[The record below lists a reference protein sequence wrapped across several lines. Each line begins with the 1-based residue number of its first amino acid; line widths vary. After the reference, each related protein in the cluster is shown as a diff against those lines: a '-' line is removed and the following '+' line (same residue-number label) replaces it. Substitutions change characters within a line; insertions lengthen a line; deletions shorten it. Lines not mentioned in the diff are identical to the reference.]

1 MGEADLTESEGDN
14 AMVSILGLDTGAE
27 QSSDKSLL
35 VLALLTDPGS
45 AAIFDSLLRES
56 LGDLLTG
63 VTGVSAR
70 TVSSLLA
77 ASCCLASSMAA
88 AAELGG

>member
-27 QSSDKSLL
+27 QSRDKSLL
-35 VLALLTDPGS
+35 ALLTEPGS
-45 AAIFDSLLRES
+45 EAILDSLLRES

-63 VTGVSAR
+63 VTGVRAL